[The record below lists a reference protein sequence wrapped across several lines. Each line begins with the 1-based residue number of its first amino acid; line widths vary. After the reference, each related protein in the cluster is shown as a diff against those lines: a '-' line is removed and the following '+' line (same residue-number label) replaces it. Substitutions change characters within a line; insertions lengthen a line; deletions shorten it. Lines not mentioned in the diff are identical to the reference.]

1 LLLNQKIKFFEQI
14 LGPAKKAGYKKGQYL
29 FYCPFCKKKH
39 YKPKLAINFFTD
51 AFKCWICT
59 ISGKNLFFIIKRFST
74 KEKTKEWEEIT
85 GKKDHSEDIPLKDMF
100 LGILNTKKV
109 DISLP
114 LEYKSFI
121 SKNISLISKTAR
133 NYLTK
138 RGITEKDIIMYKI
151 GYAIEGE
158 LRNRIIFLSFSD
170 SGDLN
175 FYTARNFLKE
185 GQNYIN
191 SNNNKNE
198 IIFNELLVDFN
209 EPIILVEGVFDAIKA
224 GTQAIPLLGSTL
236 NYNSNL
242 FQKLVNLR
250 CNIYLALD
258 SDAQEKE
265 LKIAQNFIG
274 YGNKIY
280 KIPLGNRKDIGE
292 MTKEEFL
299 EAKEKS
305 FLLTNEYTMLYKL
318 YRI

>member
-1 LLLNQKIKFFEQI
+1 LV
-14 LGPAKKAGYKKGQYL
+14 
-29 FYCPFCKKKH
+29 
-39 YKPKLAINFFTD
+39 
-51 AFKCWICT
+51 
-59 ISGKNLFFIIKRFST
+59 
-74 KEKTKEWEEIT
+74 
-85 GKKDHSEDIPLKDMF
+85 

-191 SNNNKNE
+191 SNKFLE
-198 IIFNELLVDFN
+198 
-209 EPIILVEGVFDAIKA
+209 
-224 GTQAIPLLGSTL
+224 
-236 NYNSNL
+236 
-242 FQKLVNLR
+242 
-250 CNIYLALD
+250 
-258 SDAQEKE
+258 
-265 LKIAQNFIG
+265 
-274 YGNKIY
+274 NKIVNSDIRFTTTALYCDRPLYLSGYFVGTTKNVYSAY
-280 KIPLGNRKDIGE
+280 KKY
-292 MTKEEFL
+292 
-299 EAKEKS
+299 AKGKPRG
-305 FLLTNEYTMLYKL
+305 K
-318 YRI
+318 